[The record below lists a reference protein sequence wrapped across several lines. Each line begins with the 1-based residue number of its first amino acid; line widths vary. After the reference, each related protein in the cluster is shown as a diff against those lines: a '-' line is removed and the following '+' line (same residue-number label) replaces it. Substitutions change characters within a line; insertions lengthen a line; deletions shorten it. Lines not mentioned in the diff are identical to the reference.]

1 VNEKEEEERERK
13 KYLMRR
19 KLNDR
24 GNEKKTIKCLD
35 RKKKRQMREIGSE
48 KEREIAR
55 ERTKW

>member
-35 RKKKRQMREIGSE
+35 RKKKETDEGNGE
-48 KEREIAR
+48 
-55 ERTKW
+55 